1 MWPAF
6 QTRHG
11 PVCTRRQGFRVAAE
25 RTATPASSNKILTA
39 ISRRERK
46 RIRVIR
52 SGKSAKCALKASDI
66 YNAIESIARQRL
78 SG

>member
-11 PVCTRRQGFRVAAE
+11 AVLTRRQGFRVAAE
-25 RTATPASSNKILTA
+25 RTTTPASSNKTLTA

-46 RIRVIR
+46 RIRVILSR
-52 SGKSAKCALKASDI
+52 KSAKCAVNAFDI
-66 YNAIESIARQRL
+66 YNAIEFVARQRR
-78 SG
+78 SV